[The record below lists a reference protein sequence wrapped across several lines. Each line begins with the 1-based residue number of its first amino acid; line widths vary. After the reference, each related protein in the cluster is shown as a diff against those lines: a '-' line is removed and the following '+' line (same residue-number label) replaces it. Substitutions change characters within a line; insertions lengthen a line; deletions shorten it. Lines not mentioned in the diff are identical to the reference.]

1 MIHPIKIIKN
11 KNHRIILV
19 DAEKA
24 FDKTQSPYKIKM
36 INKLDIEE
44 TYLQKIRVM
53 YDESTANIILNEQ
66 KLETFPLRTGKDKD
80 AHSHH
85 SYKTYYRKPLPEQSM
100 KKMKGIQIE
109 EEEIKI
115 SLFKEDMIP

>member
-53 YDESTANIILNEQ
+53 YDESTANIILKEQ